1 MRMNRLSFIASLV
14 FLWSNASAD
23 AQSSRV
29 IWYAFDAGF
38 VVSTAPNT
46 AIKSA
51 VGQVM
56 VGSTQQP
63 NDFITSGFLAN
74 PLLGGGVVGVGENEE
89 LPLSYS
95 LSQNYPNPF
104 NPSTTIRFEIPLQ
117 SRVELIIYNVIGQ
130 KIATLFDEEKEA
142 GRYSV
147 VWNGRNETGSD
158 VGSGVYFSCFRAEGY
173 VAVRKLMLVR

>member
-1 MRMNRLSFIASLV
+1 MKAIVLIIVLGRISSTAYS
-14 FLWSNASAD
+14 
-23 AQSSRV
+23 QESRV
-29 IWYAFDAGF
+29 PWYAFIGGF
-38 VVSTAPNT
+38 EVSTTPNT
-46 AIKSA
+46 VIKSA

-104 NPSTTIRFEIPLQ
+104 NPSTTIRFSVGMYGRTSL
-117 SRVELIIYNVIGQ
+117 RVYDVLGREV
-130 KIATLFDEEKEA
+130 ATLVDEWQEA
-142 GRYSV
+142 GRKAIQ
-147 VWNGRNETGSD
+147 WNAEGFA
-158 VGSGVYFSCFRAEGY
+158 SGVYFYRL
-173 VAVRKLMLVR
+173 VAGDFVATKRLLLLK